1 MNEINFESKGEKLYV
16 VKLDDTAIGRLL
28 KNKEGSWKISL
39 GVLDDQDLYSLLNSL
54 NQEPCKCRAWERTMK
69 NKRQPLYNKD
79 EFCKLLGL
87 PAKKFWQIKKNPFFP
102 ESRFL
107 GKKEYWEKDKV
118 LKFVRLVKLEIKLNQ
133 AIFQSNKLF
142 SELTK
147 LEKEISACPPILKT
161 RTKGNKI
168 NFAIN
173 CERLLLIRRRQSLI
187 DLYNK
192 KFGDI
197 MAVTEIGSYLIPDHL
212 IEYVQKRN
220 RRNRL
225 CG

>member
-1 MNEINFESKGEKLYV
+1 MSEINFQSKGKKSYV
-16 VKLDDTAIGRLL
+16 VKLDDTAIGRLV
-28 KNKEGSWKISL
+28 KTNEGFWKISL

-168 NFAIN
+168 IFPIN
-173 CERLLLIRRRQSLI
+173 SEIKRLRSRRQSLI

-192 KFGDI
+192 QFGDVL
-197 MAVTEIGSYLIPDHL
+197 AVTGIGCFLIPNHV
-212 IEYVQKRN
+212 IEKIQARN
-220 RRNRL
+220 KVEK
-225 CG
+225 

>member
-1 MNEINFESKGEKLYV
+1 MSEIKFESKGEKLYV
-16 VKLDDTAIGRLL
+16 VKLDDTAIGRLF
-28 KNKEGSWKISL
+28 KNKEGFWKISL

-118 LKFVRLVKLEIKLNQ
+118 LEFVELVRLEIKLNQ
-133 AIFQSNKLF
+133 AEYHCKKLF
-142 SELTK
+142 IELTTLDK
-147 LEKEISACPPILKT
+147 QISDCPLILAT
-161 RTKGNKI
+161 RTNGNKI
-168 NFAIN
+168 IFPIN
-173 CERLLLIRRRQSLI
+173 SEIKRLRSRRQSLI

-192 KFGDI
+192 QFGDVL
-197 MAVTEIGSYLIPDHL
+197 AVTGIGCFLIPNHV
-212 IEYVQKRN
+212 IEKIQARN
-220 RRNRL
+220 KVEK
-225 CG
+225 

>member
-1 MNEINFESKGEKLYV
+1 MSEINFQSKGKKSYV
-16 VKLDDTAIGRLL
+16 VKLDDTAIGRLV
-28 KNKEGSWKISL
+28 KTNEGFWKISL

-133 AIFQSNKLF
+133 AIFL
-142 SELTK
+142 
-147 LEKEISACPPILKT
+147 CP
-161 RTKGNKI
+161 
-168 NFAIN
+168 
-173 CERLLLIRRRQSLI
+173 RLSSVRFCTQ
-187 DLYNK
+187 
-192 KFGDI
+192 
-197 MAVTEIGSYLIPDHL
+197 
-212 IEYVQKRN
+212 
-220 RRNRL
+220 
-225 CG
+225 